1 MKKVRIEKWINA
13 DGTKNCY
20 AIRDLATMEVLDGWG
35 KRNDCITIAKEN
47 NWKVIGKTITI
58 EQ

>member
-1 MKKVRIEKWINA
+1 MRKVRIEKWLNS

-20 AIRDLATMEVLDGWG
+20 AIRDLVTMDTLDGWG
-35 KRNDCITIAKEN
+35 KMKDCIAIAKKN

-58 EQ
+58 G